1 MPNPFTCARGRLGRG
16 TAKSSLQRQPAGRV
30 VSGGTLP
37 VSSGVQRGLAG
48 FYSSRPAAR
57 PLLGSSTVGA
67 VGCGSARRRSPSS
80 LVSPLPR
87 LDGTTAH
94 PAPFQGVS
102 RGKQRTP
109 HICDCTGGK
118 KKKSLFCEAFYFE
131 KKKKNSFIQKSV
143 VSGKYLV
150 CSSCNLPPFL
160 SMQLKSSLQT
170 ATYIT
175 LSVG

>member
-1 MPNPFTCARGRLGRG
+1 MGDRAEEQQNPAFSDSRLGE
-16 TAKSSLQRQPAGRV
+16 SSPVGPRSRARLP
-30 VSGGTLP
+30 GTLP

-57 PLLGSSTVGA
+57 PPLGSSTVGA

-87 LDGTTAH
+87 LAGTTAH

-118 KKKSLFCEAFYFE
+118 KKKKSSFFCEVFYFG
-131 KKKKNSFIQKSV
+131 KKKKFIYSEIR
-143 VSGKYLV
+143 SEW
-150 CSSCNLPPFL
+150 
-160 SMQLKSSLQT
+160 
-170 ATYIT
+170 
-175 LSVG
+175 